1 MRAINCGVPLA
12 LIIGIATTIALNGA
26 QAQTIAYPTRSVRVI
41 VTASTGGSTDIVARI
56 VGIKLSAL
64 LQQQF
69 IVDNRPGA
77 GGIIGAETVATA
89 NPDGHTVLFAWANHT
104 ITPLLTSKVPYDPV
118 RDFSPVTLVAIQP
131 LLLVVNATLPVSS
144 IKDLVAMAKAKP
156 NELREAIAGIGGV
169 GHIAGEIFKLET
181 GTKITSINYK
191 GAGPAQ
197 LALLQG
203 EAHIT
208 YVSPVSAI
216 PDIKA
221 GRIKALGTSGEQR
234 LSYLPDVPTFNE
246 SGLPN
251 LNVNPWQ
258 GILVPAKTPPAVI
271 DKLRRSV
278 VTALNDPDTVERL
291 VATGSI
297 PKSSTPE
304 ELGAKIKKDIEYF
317 GRVVKFANIKMN

>member
-1 MRAINCGVPLA
+1 MRSICTLA
-12 LIIGIATTIALNGA
+12 SAVLIATLPITGHA
-26 QAQTIAYPTRSVRVI
+26 QMKLQDVEYPTRSVRVI

-56 VGIKLSAL
+56 VGMKLSSL
-64 LQQQF
+64 LKQQF

-89 NPDGHTVLFAWANHT
+89 TPDGHTLLFAWANHT

-118 RDFSPVTLVAIQP
+118 RDFAPVSLVAIQP
-131 LLLVVNATLPVSS
+131 LLLVVNASLPVSS
-144 IKDLVAMAKAKP
+144 IKELVAMAKAKP
-156 NELREAIAGIGGV
+156 DELREAIAGIGGV

-181 GTKITSINYK
+181 ATKITSINYK

-208 YVSPVSAI
+208 YVSPVSAV

-221 GRIKALGTSGEQR
+221 GRIKALGTSGTQR
-234 LSYLPDVPTFNE
+234 LSYLPDVPTFTE

-258 GILVPAKTPPAVI
+258 GILVPAKTPRAI
-271 DKLRRSV
+271 IQKLHDAT
-278 VTALNDPDTVERL
+278 VTVLNEPDTRDRL
-291 VATGSI
+291 VATGSV
-297 PKSSTPE
+297 PQSSSPE
-304 ELGAKIKKDIEYF
+304 QLGVKIKRDIDYF
-317 GRVVKFANIKMN
+317 GRVVKTANIKIN

>member
-1 MRAINCGVPLA
+1 MRSKVLNVATA
-12 LIIGIATTIALNGA
+12 LLTAVAAHVA
-26 QAQTIAYPTRSVRVI
+26 QAQGARDFDYPTRSVRVI

-56 VGIKLSAL
+56 VGMKLSAL

-77 GGIIGAETVATA
+77 GGIIGTETVANAT
-89 NPDGHTVLFAWANHT
+89 PDGHTLLFAWANHT

-118 RDFSPVTLVAIQP
+118 RDFAPVSLVAIQP
-131 LLLVVNATLPVSS
+131 LLLVVNAALPASS
-144 IKDLVAMAKAKP
+144 IKELIAMAKAKP
-156 NELREAIAGIGGV
+156 DELREAIAGIGGV

-181 GTKITSINYK
+181 GSRITSNNYK

-221 GRIKALGTSGEQR
+221 GRIKALGTSGNQR
-234 LSYLPDVPTFNE
+234 LSYLPDVPTFTE

-258 GILVPAKTPPAVI
+258 GILVPAKTPRAVI
-271 DKLRRSV
+271 DKLQRSV
-278 VTALNDPDTVERL
+278 VAVLNQPDTVDRL
-291 VATGSI
+291 VATGSV
-297 PKSSTPE
+297 PQSSTPE
-304 ELGAKIKKDIEYF
+304 ELAAKIKHDIEYF
-317 GRVVKFANIKMN
+317 GRVVRIANIKIN

>member
-12 LIIGIATTIALNGA
+12 LIIGIATMIALNGA

-56 VGIKLSAL
+56 VGMKLSAL

-131 LLLVVNATLPVSS
+131 LLLVVNATLPISS

>member
-56 VGIKLSAL
+56 VGMKLSAL

>member
-12 LIIGIATTIALNGA
+12 LIFGIATTIALNGA
-26 QAQTIAYPTRSVRVI
+26 QAQAIAYPTRSVRVI

-131 LLLVVNATLPVSS
+131 LLLVVNATLPISS

>member
-1 MRAINCGVPLA
+1 MRPTNFGVPLV
-12 LIIGIATTIALNGA
+12 LVSGIAGTIGFNGA
-26 QAQTIAYPTRSVRVI
+26 GAQTIDYPTRSVRVI

-56 VGIKLSAL
+56 VGMKLSAL

-89 NPDGHTVLFAWANHT
+89 NPDGHTLLFAWANHT
-104 ITPLLTSKVPYDPV
+104 ITPLLMSKVPYDPV
-118 RDFSPVTLVAIQP
+118 RDFAPVTLVAIQP

-181 GTKITSINYK
+181 GTQITSINYK

-271 DKLRRSV
+271 EKLRRSV
-278 VTALNDPDTVERL
+278 MTVLNDPDTVERL
-291 VATGSI
+291 VATGSV

-304 ELGAKIKKDIEYF
+304 ELGAKIRKDIEYF
-317 GRVVKFANIKMN
+317 GRVVKFAHIKIN